1 MTSTNAGGTT
11 EAPDGFVAKFTVL
24 GSAPRE
30 LWLVFFGKITETTAY
45 ALVNASLMLYLI
57 NELGYSDE
65 GAGGFVGIWA
75 TVMAAFTFLVGS
87 LSDAIGIRKTLI
99 FSFALCTV
107 TRLLTAVIGHP
118 VLTPILALMPMTLGV
133 AMTIPVM
140 VAGARRFTGPRQRSI
155 GFALLY
161 VVTNVGFLIAGWLYD
176 RIRGW
181 MGADGKLTLPVVG
194 LELSV
199 YETIFL
205 VSAAFTAV
213 GLLIMFV
220 GLRKG
225 VEVRDDGQ
233 IHIDPAT
240 EGEIAGDS
248 GMLAFIK
255 DAVVRTGRI
264 LAEVSKE
271 KMFYRFLLLVGL
283 IVGVRMVFYH
293 MHYTLP
299 VWADREMGYGSRF
312 GTAWGVI
319 NPALIIVLTP
329 LVGALAQKVS
339 SYTMLIVGTMIS
351 ALTVFLL
358 VLPPDTFAA
367 LVPTAFGDSLRWL
380 LNIDGDMS
388 PIYVNLVLFAIVFS
402 VGEAIW
408 SPRLYEYT
416 ASVAPK
422 GREATYMSLSLLP
435 MFLAK
440 LTVGPLAG
448 VLLDAYCPAEG
459 ARDSSVLWL
468 LVGGMALFSPL
479 SMLVFKRVITTKT
492 EVPDEPAELDAAA

>member
-1 MTSTNAGGTT
+1 MAHPGGAATDAPAG
-11 EAPDGFVAKFTVL
+11 FIAKFAVL

-30 LWLVFFGKITETTAY
+30 LWLVYFGKICETAAY
-45 ALVNASLMLYLI
+45 GLVNASLMLYLI

-75 TVMAAFTFLVGS
+75 TVISAFTFLVGS

-99 FSFALCTV
+99 FSFALCAI
-107 TRLLTAVIGHP
+107 TRALAAVIGHP
-118 VLTPILALMPMTLGV
+118 ILTPVLALMPMTLGV

-140 VAGARRFTGPRQRSI
+140 VAGARRYTGPRQRSI

-161 VVTNVGFLIAGWLYD
+161 VVMNVGFLIAGWLYD
-176 RIRGW
+176 RIRSA
-181 MGADGKLTLPVVG
+181 MGVDGTFNLLG

-205 VSAAFTAV
+205 IAAGFTTL
-213 GLLIMFV
+213 GLAITLV
-220 GLRKG
+220 GLRRG
-225 VEVRDDGQ
+225 VEVNDAGET
-233 IHIDPAT
+233 IIDPAT
-240 EGEIAGDS
+240 EGEMDGNEGGTIAFVKT
-248 GMLAFIK
+248 AIVK
-255 DAVVRTGRI
+255 TGRI
-264 LAEVSKE
+264 LAEVTKE
-271 KMFYRFLLLVGL
+271 KAFYRFLLLVAL
-283 IVGVRMVFYH
+283 VVGVRMVFYH

-299 VWADREMGYGSRF
+299 VWADREMGFGSRF

-329 LVGALAQKVS
+329 IVGALSQRIS
-339 SYTMLIVGTMIS
+339 SFTMLLVGTFIS
-351 ALTVFLL
+351 SATVFLL
-358 VLPPDTFAA
+358 VLPPETFSF
-367 LVPTAFGDSLRWL
+367 LVPTAFGDFLRWFL
-380 LNIDGDMS
+380 KIDGDLS
-388 PIYVNLVLFAIVFS
+388 PLYVNLVLFSIAFS

-435 MFLAK
+435 MFVAK
-440 LTVGPLAG
+440 LLVGPLAG

-459 ARDSSVLWL
+459 ARQSTALWL
-468 LVGGMALFSPL
+468 VVGGMAVFSPVA
-479 SMLVFKRVITTKT
+479 MLALRRVITRS
-492 EVPDEPAELDAAA
+492 PAEDAVPAVEVAA